1 MTAEI
6 KAGIVIV
13 LLIMLF
19 SLIGAGGYFGYRYK
33 SNSVR
38 ADTAE
43 QNLNLAKDTINDM
56 QVRQRDVA
64 ALDSKYTKELSDA
77 QATIDQLRADVDS
90 GKRRLQLSA
99 TCPTSNA
106 TGPTSVDDAAS
117 PRLTDSAQRDY
128 FTLRSRIE
136 TAGKQIAGLQQYI
149 REQCLN

>member
-6 KAGIVIV
+6 KAGIVV
-13 LLIMLF
+13 LLIILLL
-19 SLIGAGGYFGYRYK
+19 SLAGGGAILGYLYK
-33 SNSVR
+33 SNSDR

-43 QNLNLAKDTINDM
+43 QNLNLAKETINDM

-64 ALDSKYTKELSDA
+64 ALDGKYTMQLSDA

-90 GKRRLQLSA
+90 GKRRLQLNA
-99 TCPTSNA
+99 TCSKSNTTSS
-106 TGPTSVDDAAS
+106 TSVDDAAS
-117 PRLTDSAQRDY
+117 PRLTDSAKRDY